1 MSPTTVVLNPHHGGW
16 LTLTASDGPV
26 AWSISEPDWL
36 RDKLNV
42 TPMSGTLSAGDSVT
56 VAITMT
62 ERDSLDTNLTVQSD
76 DQTISVLVRS
86 SAGGD

>member
-1 MSPTTVVLNPHHGGW
+1 VSPTTVVLNPRHGGR

-26 AWSISEPDWL
+26 AWSISEPSWL

-56 VAITMT
+56 VAITVT
-62 ERDSLDTNLTVQSD
+62 ERVSLDTELTVQPGGQTVTVVLHSAQG
-76 DQTISVLVRS
+76 DQ
-86 SAGGD
+86 